1 MVSRCCRSIAA
12 CAGRA
17 EIALE
22 LTGISHTF
30 ASESGGTPVRALE
43 GIDLQLAPGEF
54 FSVIGPS
61 GCGKSTLL
69 EIVAGL
75 LRATEGRVVFDGREV
90 AGEVPDGVGMVFQE
104 DASFPWL
111 SVWDNVAFGLRRR
124 GTDPAEIVRRVDYAL
139 QFVGLADF
147 ARHHPRQLSGG
158 MRQRVCIA
166 RTLVLEPRLILLDEP
181 FGALDQQ
188 TRLVM
193 GEELL
198 RLWRETGATV
208 LRNEARAVETEIKF
222 AGYLEQQKK
231 SIVKLK
237 AAEAVTIPEWLDYSS
252 ISGLSREMKEKLTR
266 LRPQTIGQASRLPGV
281 TPAAVALLNVYIE
294 IQSRQRKEASAL
306 GD

>member
-1 MVSRCCRSIAA
+1 MDV
-12 CAGRA
+12 
-17 EIALE
+17 ALE
-22 LTGISHTF
+22 VNNVTHTF
-30 ASESGGTPVRALE
+30 VSEGSGTPVRALD
-43 GIDLQLAPGEF
+43 GIELQLAPGEF

-75 LRATEGRVVFDGREV
+75 TRPTGGRVVFDGREIL
-90 AGEVPDGVGMVFQE
+90 GEVPDGVGMVFQE

-124 GTDPAEIVRRVDYAL
+124 GTDAAEIKRRVDYAL

-208 LRNEARAVETEIKF
+208 LLITHGLDEAAMLSDRIGVMSARPGRFIETLATGWPRDRDSQVVNEPHFGELTAQMWTHLRAES
-222 AGYLEQQKK
+222 LR
-231 SIVKLK
+231 SIG
-237 AAEAVTIPEWLDYSS
+237 T
-252 ISGLSREMKEKLTR
+252 
-266 LRPQTIGQASRLPGV
+266 
-281 TPAAVALLNVYIE
+281 
-294 IQSRQRKEASAL
+294 
-306 GD
+306 

>member
-1 MVSRCCRSIAA
+1 VDV
-12 CAGRA
+12 
-17 EIALE
+17 ALE
-22 LTGISHTF
+22 IEGVSHTF
-30 ASESGGTPVRALE
+30 VAEGNGTPVRALD
-43 GIDLQLAPGEF
+43 GIDLRLAPGEF

-75 LRATEGRVVFDGREV
+75 TQPTAGRVVFDGREIL
-90 AGEVPDGVGMVFQE
+90 GEVPDGVGMVFQE

-124 GTDPAEIVRRVDYAL
+124 GTDAAETKRRVDYAL

-208 LRNEARAVETEIKF
+208 LLITHGLDEAAMLSDRIGVMSARPGRFIETLITGWPRDRDSQVVNERHFGELTAQMWTHLRAESMR
-222 AGYLEQQKK
+222 
-231 SIVKLK
+231 SIG
-237 AAEAVTIPEWLDYSS
+237 T
-252 ISGLSREMKEKLTR
+252 
-266 LRPQTIGQASRLPGV
+266 
-281 TPAAVALLNVYIE
+281 
-294 IQSRQRKEASAL
+294 
-306 GD
+306 